1 MNKKLI
7 FVHIL
12 AICILF
18 GQHSFKVSYSYY
30 NPFSENEKSS
40 KLSNLENKGN
50 GIYTELSMDFGNFKY
65 YNEMCAS
72 QSEYQMRRGGGKKV
86 FGLFG
91 FSNQGYI
98 KFNKK
103 VLNQYHE
110 ILFGRAYID
119 HGHGI
124 SGRLLI
130 SKWSRPFDQIA
141 WKMEYKELTGSMYV
155 IQLNTMN
162 HFKRFL
168 AIHNLTYQISKN
180 IQLSLG
186 ESILYAGEKRGLEFQ
201 YINPTLLW
209 IPIRENNPLSE
220 RGNSIIYSGIKI
232 KNKKMDIWYEFI
244 LDDYQID
251 KEIKEPATY
260 GIITGLS
267 IKNLLKT
274 LENFSLEY
282 TRIPNRTY
290 QTQGEFGQENYIHR
304 NFPIGHYFGNDFDKT
319 FISMDFLN
327 FKIKD
332 FEISPMLNLSYLRDG
347 NEGIQTEWDSPW
359 INDQNYKESFLT
371 PPVSYIFESELTAR
385 IKFNRSTFFE
395 IGIFSKRE
403 ETLNVEKLNHSLFC
417 RYNFTVGNKFNY

>member
-1 MNKKLI
+1 MVFI
-7 FVHIL
+7 
-12 AICILF
+12 
-18 GQHSFKVSYSYY
+18 
-30 NPFSENEKSS
+30 
-40 KLSNLENKGN
+40 
-50 GIYTELSMDFGNFKY
+50 ELSMDFGNFKY
-65 YNEMCAS
+65 HNEMCAS
-72 QSEYQMRRGGGKKV
+72 QSEYQMRRGGGKRV

-130 SKWSRPFDQIA
+130 SKWSRPFDQIP

-220 RGNSIIYSGIKI
+220 EEIALFILVLKLKI
-232 KNKKMDIWYEFI
+232 KKKWI
-244 LDDYQID
+244 
-251 KEIKEPATY
+251 Y
-260 GIITGLS
+260 G
-267 IKNLLKT
+267 
-274 LENFSLEY
+274 
-282 TRIPNRTY
+282 
-290 QTQGEFGQENYIHR
+290 
-304 NFPIGHYFGNDFDKT
+304 
-319 FISMDFLN
+319 M
-327 FKIKD
+327 
-332 FEISPMLNLSYLRDG
+332 
-347 NEGIQTEWDSPW
+347 
-359 INDQNYKESFLT
+359 
-371 PPVSYIFESELTAR
+371 
-385 IKFNRSTFFE
+385 
-395 IGIFSKRE
+395 
-403 ETLNVEKLNHSLFC
+403 SLF
-417 RYNFTVGNKFNY
+417 